1 MHVITISKI
10 GHGSE
15 RQQRGYMGRFG
26 RRKGRRNDVI
36 IISRNKN
43 NKIKP
48 TRWKE
53 SNGLILKKKDL
64 AVGDADIITD
74 FYLAL
79 FLYLKQNSSLYIF
92 LSMKIISTYFS

>member
-1 MHVITISKI
+1 MEGK
-10 GHGSE
+10 
-15 RQQRGYMGRFG
+15 QWP
-26 RRKGRRNDVI
+26 D
-36 IISRNKN
+36 
-43 NKIKP
+43 
-48 TRWKE
+48 
-53 SNGLILKKKDL
+53 LKKKDL